1 MVYAVVGGWLVLGA
15 LVVLTWSR
23 IATDAGWRA
32 FVVVLVLAFS
42 LVHQLLFAT
51 VTEDALVTFRYAQN
65 IADGN
70 GPVFNPGDRNEG
82 YANFL
87 WLVVIAL
94 PRAAFG
100 ADISTSAVVLGV
112 VAALGCVL
120 LAYFLTNRIVRLAL
134 PEGAEPQPAIGV
146 AAAVLTAGASGLAV
160 YGPSGTELPMFVLLV
175 LAVAYALVARRSVVA
190 GVLVA
195 GAVMTRPEGLV
206 LAVVAGVW
214 LALAAARG
222 RHNWWTPAG
231 YVLGA
236 LVFLVPWTAWRV
248 TYYHHFLPDS
258 AVRVLG
264 PDWRYLADFSLAHLG
279 FLMLAVAAVVGL
291 LALRTPERAAESR
304 SALWLLF
311 ALALCFTGFV
321 VALDGDTGPSWR
333 LLVPVPPLLAVAAVG
348 AYGVLTAANP
358 SPKPR
363 TVSRLVPVVAAV
375 LTGFAV
381 LVSVVSPDVLKSVRA
396 WHTDSAQLA
405 EVGDWLA
412 SYLPPG
418 SVVSAAAPG
427 AIASRAG
434 SRLLVG
440 TNLMRATVA
449 VPEES
454 GYAKSQHCADDT
466 RAWYRVATFRRI
478 GTPFWISVYPRAD
491 EAGLL
496 IDYLDRAP
504 DFQYVSCPG

>member
-15 LVVLTWSR
+15 LVVATWQK
-23 IATDAGWRA
+23 IAADRAWRS

-65 IADGN
+65 IVDGA
-70 GPVFNPGDRNEG
+70 GAVFNPGDRDEG

-100 ADISTSAVVLGV
+100 ADVQTSGVVLGV
-112 VAALGCVL
+112 AAALGCVL
-120 LAYFLTNRIVRLAL
+120 LAYFLANRITRLAL
-134 PEGAEPQPAIGV
+134 PDGAGPQPAVGV

-175 LAVAYALVARRSVVA
+175 LAVVYAYVARRAVVA

-195 GAVMTRPEGLV
+195 AAVMTRPEGLV
-206 LAVVAGVW
+206 LALVVGGW
-214 LALAAARG
+214 LVVAAARG
-222 RHNWWTPAG
+222 RHNWWAPAG

-248 TYYHHFLPDS
+248 TYYHHFLPGS

-264 PDWRYLADFSLAHLG
+264 PDWRYLTGFSLAHLG
-279 FLMLAVAAVVGL
+279 FLALGVAAVVTL
-291 LALRTPERAAESR
+291 SLIRTPGRAADAR

-311 ALALCFTGFV
+311 TLALCFTVFV
-321 VALDGDTGPSWR
+321 VVLDGDTGPSWR
-333 LLVPVPPLLAVAAVG
+333 LLVPVPPLLAVASAG
-348 AYGVLTAANP
+348 AHGVLTAANP
-358 SPKPR
+358 SPEPR

-375 LTGFAV
+375 FTGFAV
-381 LVSVVSPDVLKSVRA
+381 LVSVVSPDVLTSVRA
-396 WHTDSAQLA
+396 WHQDSAQLA
-405 EVGDWLA
+405 EVGEWLA
-412 SYLPPG
+412 AYLPPG

-434 SRLLVG
+434 SRLLVFG
-440 TNLMRATVA
+440 TDLRRATLT
-449 VPEES
+449 VPEDD
-454 GYAKSQHCADDT
+454 GYAKTQHCGNDLAF
-466 RAWYRVATFRRI
+466 YRVATFRRT
-478 GTPFWISVYPRAD
+478 GTPFWIAVYPRAD
-491 EAGLL
+491 EATLL
-496 IDYLDRAP
+496 IDYLDRSP
-504 DFQYVSCPG
+504 DFQYVSCPA

>member
-1 MVYAVVGGWLVLGA
+1 MVYAVVGGWLALGA
-15 LVVLTWSR
+15 LVVFTWRR

-32 FVVVLVLAFS
+32 FVVVLTLVFS

-100 ADISTSAVVLGV
+100 ADIRTSAVVLGV
-112 VAALGCVL
+112 VAALGSVL
-120 LAYFLTNRIVRLAL
+120 LAYVLANRVVRLAL

-175 LAVAYALVARRSVVA
+175 LAVANALVARRAVVA

-195 GAVMTRPEGLV
+195 AAVMTRPEGLV
-206 LAVVAGVW
+206 LAVVAGLW

-222 RHNWWTPAG
+222 RHNWWAPAG

-236 LVFLVPWTAWRV
+236 LVFLVPWTAWRA

-258 AVRVLG
+258 AVRLLG
-264 PDWRYLADFSLAHLG
+264 PDWHYLAGFALAHLG
-279 FLMLAVAAVVGL
+279 FLGPAVAAVVAL
-291 LALRTPERAAESR
+291 LVVRTPDRAAEAR

-311 ALALCFTGFV
+311 TLALCFTAFV
-321 VALDGDTGPSWR
+321 AVLDGDTGPSWR
-333 LLVPVPPLLAVAAVG
+333 LLVPVPPLLAVASVG
-348 AYGVLTAANP
+348 TYGVLAAANP

-363 TVSRLVPVVAAV
+363 TVPRLVPVLAAV
-375 LTGFAV
+375 FTGFAV
-381 LVSVVSPDVLKSVRA
+381 LVSVVSPDVLKSVRT

-405 EVGDWLA
+405 EVGEWLA
-412 SYLPPG
+412 AYLPPG

-427 AIASRAG
+427 ALASGAG

-440 TNLMRATVA
+440 SDLMRATVD
-449 VPEES
+449 VPED
-454 GYAKSQHCADDT
+454 GYAKTQHCADDSG
-466 RAWYRVATFRRI
+466 AWYRVATFRRI

-491 EAGLL
+491 EASRL

>member
-15 LVVLTWSR
+15 LVVATWRR
-23 IATDAGWRA
+23 IATDPGWRA
-32 FVVVLVLAFS
+32 FVVVLTLAFS

-51 VTEDALVTFRYAQN
+51 ATEDALVTFRYAQN

-94 PRAAFG
+94 PGAAFG
-100 ADISTSAVVLGV
+100 ADIPTSAVVLGV
-112 VAALGCVL
+112 VATLGCVL
-120 LAYFLTNRIVRLAL
+120 LSYFLANRVTRLAL
-134 PEGAEPQPAIGV
+134 PEGAVPQPAIGV

-160 YGPSGTELPMFVLLV
+160 YGPSGTELPMFVVLV
-175 LAVAYALVARRSVVA
+175 LGVVNALVARRAVVA

-206 LAVVAGVW
+206 LAVVAGLW
-214 LALAAARG
+214 LVLAAARG
-222 RHNWWTPAG
+222 RRDWWAPGG

-236 LVFLVPWTAWRV
+236 LVFLVPWTAWRA
-248 TYYHHFLPDS
+248 TYYQHFLPDS
-258 AVRVLG
+258 AVHLLG
-264 PDWRYLADFSLAHLG
+264 PDWSYLAGFSLAHLG
-279 FLMLAVAAVVGL
+279 FLLPAAVAAAALLVV
-291 LALRTPERAAESR
+291 RTPERAAEPR
-304 SALWLLF
+304 SVLWLLCT
-311 ALALCFTGFV
+311 LALCFTVFV
-321 VALDGDTGPSWR
+321 VVLDGDTGPSWR

-348 AYGVLTAANP
+348 TYGVLTAANP

-363 TVSRLVPVVAAV
+363 TVPRLVPVVAAV
-375 LTGFAV
+375 LAGCAV
-381 LVSVVSPDVLKSVRA
+381 LVSVVSPQVLKAVRA

-405 EVGDWLA
+405 EVGEWLA

-427 AIASRAG
+427 AIASRTG

-440 TNLMRATVA
+440 RGLARATVD

-454 GYAKSQHCADDT
+454 GYAKTQLCADDS
-466 RAWYRVATFRRI
+466 RAWYRVATFRRT

-491 EAGLL
+491 EATRL
-496 IDYLDRAP
+496 IGYLDRAP